1 MSISQNFPT
10 DLPTLNLDF
19 VNNQFLDPRITFTR
33 TSSATYFNSSG
44 VLTTAANNVPRFDYD
59 PATFVPRGFSIE
71 EQRTNSIRNNT
82 MQGAVAGT
90 PGTLPTNWTAA
101 TSGLTRTVV
110 GTGTSNGITYI
121 DVRFAGTSTNTF
133 AGVYFEASNG
143 VAATNGQT
151 WTPSAWVSVVGGST
165 ANITSAWLQVDQ
177 YNNVPTYLSSL
188 SGTNVVSLLNS
199 TPTRYSVAL
208 TTNNASTAFIVPS
221 FSIFFANGAAIDI
234 TLRIGLPQ
242 LEQGFSATSV
252 IPTTN
257 VAVTRNADTATMT
270 GTNFSSWFNPAE
282 GVLIVENTR
291 FTGNGD
297 FSATVYGATTAQYM
311 AAGYTNSSGDIT
323 NTPYIRNGSANSAQ
337 SAGGANRNPGVF
349 KKDGFAYSVS
359 ANTFMGISSGELLT
373 QISPANGFPSVS
385 TLIFHNDA
393 TNSTIGASGW
403 IKRLVYYPTRLS
415 NTQLQAIT
423 LT

>member
-44 VLTTAANNVPRFDYD
+44 VLTTVANNVPRFDYD

-82 MQGAVAGT
+82 MQGVVAGT
-90 PGTLPTNWTAA
+90 PGTNPTNWTNS
-101 TSGLTRTVV
+101 TGGLTKTIV
-110 GTGTSNGITYI
+110 GTGTANGITYTDFRFNGTTTSDFLAIAI
-121 DVRFAGTSTNTF
+121 D
-133 AGVYFEASNG
+133 ASN
-143 VAATNGQT
+143 VIAASDGQT
-151 WTPSAWVSVVGGST
+151 WTL
-165 ANITSAWLQVDQ
+165 SAWLSVVNGSTTNITNLFLQLGQ
-177 YNNVPTYLSSL
+177 YSSVPAFLSNRNGS
-188 SGTNVVSLLNS
+188 NIVSSVTSALTRFSS
-199 TPTRYSVAL
+199 TL
-208 TTNNASTAFIVPS
+208 TTNNASVAFIQPLVV
-221 FSIFFANGAAIDI
+221 IGFAIGVAIDI

-297 FSATVYGATTAQYM
+297 FSVTVYGATTAQYM

>member
-44 VLTTAANNVPRFDYD
+44 VLTTVANNVPRFDYD

-82 MQGAVAGT
+82 MQGVVAGT
-90 PGTLPTNWTAA
+90 PGTNPTNWTNS
-101 TSGLTRTVV
+101 TGGLTKTIV
-110 GTGTSNGITYI
+110 GTGTANGITYTDFRFNGTTTSDFLAIAI
-121 DVRFAGTSTNTF
+121 D
-133 AGVYFEASNG
+133 ASN
-143 VAATNGQT
+143 VIAASDGQT
-151 WTPSAWVSVVGGST
+151 WTL
-165 ANITSAWLQVDQ
+165 SAWLSVVNGSTTNITNLFLQLGQ
-177 YNNVPTYLSSL
+177 YSSVPAFLSNRNGS
-188 SGTNVVSLLNS
+188 NIVSSVTSALTRFSS
-199 TPTRYSVAL
+199 TL
-208 TTNNASTAFIVPS
+208 TTNNASVAFIQPLVV
-221 FSIFFANGAAIDI
+221 IGFAIGVAIDI

-270 GTNFSSWFNPAE
+270 GTNFSSWFNPDE

-297 FSATVYGATTAQYM
+297 FSVTVYGATTAQYM